1 MGAGI
6 FFGLAAALCWGVADF
21 CARYA
26 ARSGGT
32 LRTLLWMQ
40 MVGAA
45 GLLAVGLPLGLVR
58 LNGLP
63 LGTALAA
70 MALGLVILV
79 GAGLLYRAFAI
90 GTLAVVSPIAASY
103 AAVAALLALLISH
116 EAPRPTQLAGIGL
129 TLMGAVLTSSVRR
142 RKDSARR
149 SPLQS
154 SRSVTV
160 DGERDLQGGHRG
172 HREDAEAERGESGGS
187 GESERCQTEAPEQ
200 RRPGR
205 RGGEASASG
214 LSRHKRL
221 APGVPEAVGATLI
234 FGVAYWALRFVTPV
248 LGGATSALLAKI
260 ADLVAMAM
268 VTVGLALLGRG
279 SWLCGARAPVP
290 SRSAVSMAPAP
301 PEGPGGPLT
310 SAFFGWVVALGLLDT
325 AANTFYN
332 VGVTQAL
339 TSIVAILSSLF
350 SAVTVLL
357 AWIFL
362 HERLARWQWAGVAA
376 ILAGVALVSV

>member
-149 SPLQS
+149 SPLQR
-154 SRSVTV
+154 SR
-160 DGERDLQGGHRG
+160 
-172 HREDAEAERGESGGS
+172 
-187 GESERCQTEAPEQ
+187 
-200 RRPGR
+200 RRR
-205 RGGEASASG
+205 
-214 LSRHKRL
+214 
-221 APGVPEAVGATLI
+221 
-234 FGVAYWALRFVTPV
+234 
-248 LGGATSALLAKI
+248 
-260 ADLVAMAM
+260 
-268 VTVGLALLGRG
+268 
-279 SWLCGARAPVP
+279 
-290 SRSAVSMAPAP
+290 
-301 PEGPGGPLT
+301 
-310 SAFFGWVVALGLLDT
+310 
-325 AANTFYN
+325 
-332 VGVTQAL
+332 
-339 TSIVAILSSLF
+339 
-350 SAVTVLL
+350 
-357 AWIFL
+357 
-362 HERLARWQWAGVAA
+362 
-376 ILAGVALVSV
+376 